1 MQEMIKIQ
9 FFLGGVEIKFVPQI
23 LSCIASCAC

>member
-9 FFLGGVEIKFVPQI
+9 LGGVEINFVPQI